1 MVVVAPCCSYKSENI
16 VEPVNGESALIME
29 SLPDS
34 VETESKITFELNEK
48 FDNFTSLEKKIEQYE
63 RENFVVLYHR
73 DARTLEKA
81 VSQKKIAADRGGK
94 NPSLKYYELK
104 LTCNHGGKN
113 HKPLGKGK
121 RATNTFKQ
129 QCPFKISVRLSK
141 NKPGEAKKNINLWLP
156 EKRNSFFRCVLE
168 FRSLLAS
175 FGQDLK

>member
-1 MVVVAPCCSYKSENI
+1 M
-16 VEPVNGESALIME
+16 IME

-34 VETESKITFELNEK
+34 VETESKITFELDEK
-48 FDNFTSLEKKIEQYE
+48 FNNFTSLEKKIEQYE

-104 LTCNHGGKN
+104 FACNHGGKN

-121 RATNTFKQ
+121 RATKTFKQ
-129 QCPFKISVRLSK
+129 
-141 NKPGEAKKNINLWLP
+141 
-156 EKRNSFFRCVLE
+156 
-168 FRSLLAS
+168 
-175 FGQDLK
+175 